1 MSTSPEQ
8 EIKEGS
14 DSNIEENES
23 IGKIICVDNILINWF
38 LESAKTTSEKSKE
51 ENEKPK
57 EKSDHVYLT
66 LILVDS
72 AKSHEFK
79 ISPKVNILAQSAE
92 KFHCRSIISKPFS
105 YL

>member
-23 IGKIICVDNILINWF
+23 I
-38 LESAKTTSEKSKE
+38 ESDKTTSEKSKE

-72 AKSHEFK
+72 AKSHENQK
-79 ISPKVNILAQSAE
+79 KNQIMCI
-92 KFHCRSIISKPFS
+92 
-105 YL
+105 